1 MNAPDQPSVVTA
13 AAVDLRSGTINVGAV
28 VRALLDHASD
38 GQPTAIGFPGAVDID
53 YTPVLPLFGRLF
65 NNVGDPQ
72 SDPGGTAHT
81 KVLERAV
88 VDWCADLFALPDDDR
103 WGYVTAGG
111 TEGNLAALH
120 AAHRR
125 HPNAVVYYS
134 RAAHYSIG
142 KILDIIGA
150 SSEIV
155 DVDERGEMDYQHLA
169 ALVGWRRH
177 RPAVVVATA
186 GTTMTEAVDDPDRV
200 DAVLREAGVDRRHVH
215 VDAALAGIPLA
226 LDGVLTL
233 GPGSGVDSIA
243 VSGHKFFGTPIP
255 CGVVLM
261 RDSIR
266 RPGRHVAYTATLDTT
281 VSGSRCGQAAALLWC
296 AIAAHGR
303 DGHRART
310 ARARDLAAYAVDQ
323 LAAIGWPAW
332 RHPHAFTVVL
342 ATPPAAVT
350 RKWLLATDGSW
361 SHTICMPG
369 VTRGQIDALVTD
381 LDTARRNGVPV
392 PQQRRPPQTVLPQHA
407 GASGS

>member
-1 MNAPDQPSVVTA
+1 MNVA
-13 AAVDLRSGTINVGAV
+13 AV
-28 VRALLDHASD
+28 VRALLDNAAD
-38 GQPTAIGFPGAVDID
+38 GQRTAIGFPGAVDMD
-53 YTPVLPLFGRLF
+53 YSAVLPLFGRLF
-65 NNVGDPQ
+65 NNVGDPL

-88 VDWCADLFALPDDDR
+88 VDWCADLLALPADDR

-125 HPNAVVYYS
+125 HPDAVVYYS
-134 RAAHYSIG
+134 RAAHYSVG

-150 SSEIV
+150 PGELV
-155 DVDERGEMDYQHLA
+155 DVDEGGEMDYRHLA
-169 ALVGWRRH
+169 TLVGWRRH
-177 RPAVVVATA
+177 RPAIVVATA
-186 GTTMTEAVDDPDRV
+186 GTTMTEAVDDPARV

-233 GPGSGVDSIA
+233 APGSGVDSIA

-255 CGVVLM
+255 CGLVLM

-310 ARARDLAAYAVDQ
+310 ARARDLAAYAVEQ
-323 LAAIGWPAW
+323 LTAIGWPAW

-350 RKWLLATDGSW
+350 GKWLLATDGSW

-369 VTRGQIDALVTD
+369 VTRGQIDALVAD
-381 LDTARRNGVPV
+381 LQTASRDGVPV
-392 PQQRRPPQTVLPQHA
+392 PQQRRSSQTAAPQTVAPQPA
-407 GASGS
+407 GA

>member
-1 MNAPDQPSVVTA
+1 MSAPEQPTVLTDADLDLHAVNPDPGTVVQ
-13 AAVDLRSGTINVGAV
+13 
-28 VRALLDHASD
+28 ALLDQAAA
-38 GQPTAIGFPGAVDID
+38 GQPTAIGFPGAVDLD

-65 NNVGDPQ
+65 NNVGDPK

-81 KVLERAV
+81 KALERAV
-88 VDWCADLFALPDDDR
+88 VDWCADLMALPANDR

-120 AAHRR
+120 AAHRCY
-125 HPNAVVYYS
+125 PDAVVYYS
-134 RAAHYSIG
+134 QAAHYSIG

-150 SSEIV
+150 PHELV

-186 GTTMTEAVDDPDRV
+186 GTTMTEAVDDPARIDV
-200 DAVLREAGVDRRHVH
+200 VLRAVGVDRRHVH

-226 LDGVLTL
+226 LDGSLTL
-233 GPGSGVDSIA
+233 GEGSGVDSVA
-243 VSGHKFFGTPIP
+243 VSGHKFFGAPIP
-255 CGVVLM
+255 CGLVLM

-266 RPGRHVAYTATLDTT
+266 RPGQHIAYTATVDTT
-281 VSGSRCGQAAALLWC
+281 VSGSRCGQAAALLWY

-303 DGHRART
+303 EGHRART
-310 ARARDLAAYAVDQ
+310 AQARGLAAYAVEQ
-323 LAAIGWPAW
+323 LDSIGWPAW
-332 RHPHAFTVVL
+332 RHSRAFTVVL

-350 RKWLLATDGSW
+350 RKWLLATEGQW

-369 VTRGQIDALVTD
+369 VTRGQVDALITD
-381 LDTARRNGVPV
+381 IRTAIRDGAWVPR
-392 PQQRRPPQTVLPQHA
+392 QRRPPQTLPRQHA
-407 GASGS
+407 RARGS